1 MKGGNQYNVNM
12 ISLFKCNTVG
22 VFAGRRSNTETFI
35 GEQKKKHIRKHD

>member
-12 ISLFKCNTVG
+12 ISLFKCNTAG

-35 GEQKKKHIRKHD
+35 EQKKKTHKKT